1 MLRKAFVFLDASFLY
16 KKTPASRTLAP
27 ERGRFSG
34 HTSLARSAHPPGGFL
49 FHRTNFPVK
58 LKKAVWGIEYSFHRC
73 SPYCFI
79 LLMPDRPY
87 FPGSRIDPDH
97 FLHGFDPVNQIV
109 SHRKSAVFPEFVP
122 CFIAVKYHQSASNST
137 IILYS
142 PFPYLH
148 GSSSLS

>member
-58 LKKAVWGIEYSFHRC
+58 LKKRYGESNTAS
-73 SPYCFI
+73 
-79 LLMPDRPY
+79 
-87 FPGSRIDPDH
+87 IDV
-97 FLHGFDPVNQIV
+97 LHTALF
-109 SHRKSAVFPEFVP
+109 
-122 CFIAVKYHQSASNST
+122 Y
-137 IILYS
+137 
-142 PFPYLH
+142 
-148 GSSSLS
+148 